1 MLTRKCLGIT
11 SLVAGGLIAGCSS
24 DSSTNPKDNLA
35 DVTNNVTNACVYD
48 GYTAMQGASG
58 ETLCLDTEGTLA
70 FWINADGTYGFPE
83 ASQGTTENNA
93 QETDST
99 NNGSTD
105 NGPTEQPEPNPS
117 EGVTV
122 PSDKSC
128 TAEAALYTVN
138 GISYY
143 RNADGSIYYFDANCN
158 KTSLSVVEPASS
170 SSVNSEGPE
179 TAASSA
185 SRPGLSSSSEA
196 TPVTPNSS
204 AEVALNSSASVVTPS
219 NGSVPTITYA
229 ASGATVENNNNC
241 VTVTGGEVVI
251 TCAGDY
257 DFSGSYSGADAQI
270 RVYSPKSDS
279 GVYLNLRGL
288 TLTNTADA
296 PIYSQ
301 MSSKTFVVPKNGTTN
316 TLSDGSTRT
325 KSYTYVNSNNETKVD
340 TTGACIY
347 AKDDL
352 TIKGEGT
359 LIVKGN
365 YNNGIHT
372 SNDLRFKNGIVTI
385 TAKNN
390 GLKGKES
397 VSISGGTL
405 NITTSDGDGIKS
417 DADDATDLAAGK
429 GSIEI
434 TGGEITINSKYD
446 GITAN
451 NAIVVANGESTTP
464 TIKVTSG
471 GGQTCLS
478 QSSSGNGGGMGGGMG
493 FGMGGSSCSPDS
505 SMKGFKA
512 DSSIAISGGVI
523 EINSRDDG
531 IHSDG
536 TITLT
541 GGKMTIKSDDDGV
554 HAEKA
559 LYVKDNA
566 NVNVTMAYEGMES
579 PDMNFE
585 GGITSVITTDDG
597 WNAAG
602 GTSTTTGGNT
612 GRGGPGGGWGGPGGG
627 STGKL
632 TVTGGYHYI
641 YVGTGDTDGVDS
653 NGDIN
658 ITGGVIIVECR
669 MNGGMGGMVDS
680 DGTTTIKG
688 AKLLGFG
695 TNNSEEGTQYSVNF
709 TTSNYYGTSEI
720 AFKPSFSGSKMVS
733 SVGQPGVVNSVSGM
747 NKTCFGDDE
756 SRCVYT
762 K

>member
-1 MLTRKCLGIT
+1 MLTRNCLGIT
-11 SLVAGGLIAGCSS
+11 SLVSFGLMVGCSN
-24 DSSTNPKDNLA
+24 DSSTTPKDDIA
-35 DVTNNVTNACVYD
+35 DITENITNACTYD

-58 ETLCLDTEGTLA
+58 ETLCLDPEGTLA
-70 FWINADGTYGFPE
+70 FWINADGSYGFPE
-83 ASQGTTENNA
+83 ASQE
-93 QETDST
+93 S
-99 NNGSTD
+99 GS
-105 NGPTEQPEPNPS
+105 TEQPDNTGNSSNDSSTTPTNESSTEDSTGSASKTN
-117 EGVTV
+117 T
-122 PSDKSC
+122 C
-128 TAEAALYTVN
+128 TTEKALYTIN

-143 RNADGSIYYFDANCN
+143 KNEDGTLYYFDADCN
-158 KTSLSVVEPASS
+158 KASLTESTPASS
-170 SSVNSEGPE
+170 SSISE
-179 TAASSA
+179 SSI
-185 SRPGLSSSSEA
+185 SSESTKPVSSSSI
-196 TPVTPNSS
+196 VTPNSS
-204 AEVALNSSASVVTPS
+204 ATTIS
-219 NGSVPTITYA
+219 NGNVPTISYTA
-229 ASGATVENNNNC
+229 NGASVENNNSC

-296 PIYSQ
+296 PIYAQ

-325 KSYTYVNSNNETKVD
+325 KTFTYVNSNNETKVD

-372 SNDLRFKNGIVTI
+372 SNDLRVKNGIVTVN
-385 TAKNN
+385 AKNN

-405 NITTSDGDGIKS
+405 NITTSGGDGIKS
-417 DADDATDLAAGK
+417 DTDDATDLAAGK

-451 NAIVVANGESTTP
+451 NAIVIADGESTTP

-478 QSSSGNGGGMGGGMG
+478 QSSSGNGGGMGGPGGG

-536 TITLT
+536 SITLS

-566 NVNVTMAYEGMES
+566 NVSVTMAYEGMES

-612 GRGGPGGGWGGPGGG
+612 GRGGPGGGWGGPSGG

-658 ITGGVIIVECR
+658 ISGGVIIVECR

-680 DGTTTIKG
+680 DGSTSIKN

-709 TTSNYYGTSEI
+709 TTENYYGTSEI

>member
-1 MLTRKCLGIT
+1 MLSRIHLKFSTPLSLG
-11 SLVAGGLIAGCSS
+11 LMAFMAGCSS
-24 DSSTNPKDNLA
+24 DSTASATHQGATPEDTTDTA
-35 DVTNNVTNACVYD
+35 TNACIYD
-48 GYTAMQGASG
+48 GYTAMQGATG
-58 ETLCLDTEGTLA
+58 ETLCIDNGGNIA
-70 FWINADGTYGFPE
+70 FWINTDGSYGFPE
-83 ASQGTTENNA
+83 ASE
-93 QETDST
+93 
-99 NNGSTD
+99 STD
-105 NGPTEQPEPNPS
+105 Q
-117 EGVTV
+117 
-122 PSDKSC
+122 
-128 TAEAALYTVN
+128 
-138 GISYY
+138 
-143 RNADGSIYYFDANCN
+143 
-158 KTSLSVVEPASS
+158 SLSNSSTQDPITVQSSASENSETGPGETSS
-170 SSVNSEGPE
+170 SSPKSCSADTPLYNINGIAYYQDLSGNIFYYDDGCNQVQLGSPVSSCSATSESSGGTVTE
-179 TAASSA
+179 SSASLASSA
-185 SRPGLSSSSEA
+185 SIES
-196 TPVTPNSS
+196 
-204 AEVALNSSASVVTPS
+204 PS
-219 NGSVPTITYA
+219 NGDTPAITYSTA
-229 ASGATVENNNNC
+229 GATVQNNNNC
-241 VTVTGGEVVI
+241 VTVNGGEVVI

-296 PIYSQ
+296 PIYVQ
-301 MSSKTFVVPKNGTTN
+301 MSSKTFVVPKKGTSN
-316 TLSDGSTRT
+316 TLSDGSSRT
-325 KSYTYVNSNNETKVD
+325 KTFTYVNSNNETKVD

-365 YNNGIHT
+365 YNNGIHS
-372 SNDLRFKNGIVTI
+372 SNDLRIKNGILTV

-405 NITTSDGDGIKS
+405 DITTTGGDGIKS
-417 DADDATDLAAGK
+417 DTDDATDLAAGK

-451 NAIVVANGESTTP
+451 NAIVVADGESTSP

-478 QSSSGNGGGMGGGMG
+478 QSTGSSGGGFGGG
-493 FGMGGSSCSPDS
+493 FGMGGSSCSSDS
-505 SMKGFKA
+505 SMKGFKG
-512 DSSIAISGGVI
+512 DSSITISGGVI
-523 EINSRDDG
+523 EISSRDDG
-531 IHSDG
+531 LHSSG

-541 GGKMTIKSDDDGV
+541 GGKVTVASDDDGV

-566 NVNVTMAYEGMES
+566 NVSVTMAYEGMES

-602 GTSTTTGGNT
+602 GTSTSSGNT
-612 GRGGPGGGWGGPGGG
+612 GRGGPGGFGGGGGFGSG

-641 YVGTGDTDGVDS
+641 YVGTGDTDGIDS

-658 ITGGVIIVECR
+658 ISGGVIIVECR

-680 DGTTTIKG
+680 DGNTSIKG

-695 TNNSEEGTQYSVNF
+695 TNNSEEGTQYSVSF
-709 TTSNYYGTSEI
+709 STSNYYGTSEI

-733 SVGQPGVVNSVSGM
+733 SVGQPGVVSSVSGM
-747 NKTCFGDDE
+747 TKTCFGDSDT
-756 SRCVYT
+756 RCVYT

>member
-117 EGVTV
+117 EGVTI

-143 RNADGSIYYFDANCN
+143 RNADGSIYYFDADCN

-185 SRPGLSSSSEA
+185 SRPGLSSSSEV

-204 AEVALNSSASVVTPS
+204 AEVAPNSSASVVTPS

-229 ASGATVENNNNC
+229 ATGATVENNNNC

-680 DGTTTIKG
+680 DGSTSIKN